1 MELPRREPRKING
14 GKTMKYWVTV
24 DGETVAKFK
33 LKTDA
38 EIFAEAIA
46 TLDNGYTI
54 TLESAQTTEV
64 IYA

>member
-1 MELPRREPRKING
+1 
-14 GKTMKYWVTV
+14 MKYWVSV

-38 EIFAEAIA
+38 ALFAEALA
-46 TLDNGYTI
+46 VLDGGYTI
-54 TLESAQTTEV
+54 RLESAQTTEV

>member
-1 MELPRREPRKING
+1 
-14 GKTMKYWVTV
+14 MKYWVTV

-38 EIFAEAIA
+38 ELFAEAIA
-46 TLDNGYTI
+46 SLDNGYAI

-64 IYA
+64 IANA